1 MKCQVCGKEFEKKW
15 GRVKFCSPECYH
27 KHRKNWKSNYSHEKY
42 LQRKKQKCAC
52 IMCGRMAVKEK
63 YKICKQCK
71 DTEEYQSASYC
82 EPCAIHS

>member
-42 LQRKKQKCAC
+42 LQSKKQKHAC
-52 IMCGRMAVKEK
+52 MMCGLPKCKDK
-63 YKICKQCK
+63 YQICKSCK
-71 DTEEYQSASYC
+71 QTDVYQSEGYGS
-82 EPCAIHS
+82 PCPIHS